1 MLITF
6 PVSSKEKIIL
16 KIKGRKKS
24 RFEKNRPLAKQIPWL
39 MYSYKEGT

>member
-16 KIKGRKKS
+16 KIKGKRKDNLK
-24 RFEKNRPLAKQIPWL
+24 KNRPLAKQITWL
-39 MYSYKEGT
+39 MYLYKEGT